1 MKAQDSPKIKVVRAR
16 VELEFFQAVQEYAR
30 KHKITNSQLV
40 REAVEQ
46 YNKNAK

>member
-1 MKAQDSPKIKVVRAR
+1 MVVRAR
-16 VELEFFQAVQEYAR
+16 VEEPLFRAVQDYAR

-46 YNKNAK
+46 YIKNAK